1 MKYKYNK
8 TSIVLI
14 IIAGSVLFFANCVN
28 NQSKDT
34 QTIND
39 TTLRAQ
45 SIISPV
51 DYAGFVG
58 SVVCADCHKTISH
71 DYLHTA
77 HYLTSQ
83 PASKK
88 TIKGSFTPGENYYA
102 YRPDRVVVLESRDS
116 GLYQV
121 YYSKR
126 IEKLARR
133 FDIVIGSGTN
143 GQTYL
148 SWLNDQI
155 IELPVSYF
163 TLVKAWE
170 NSPGYPL
177 SPIVFNRL
185 ATTRCLECHTTLA
198 TTTTPPLQ
206 EPEKFDSTKMILT
219 ISCEKCHGPAAQHVA
234 YERQHLNDTVGQ
246 FITDPGKLPY
256 KLKMDVC
263 NLCHSGRLQKTQPSF
278 SFIAGD
284 TLANYFSI
292 DTTIK
297 KTEDIDVHGNQFGL
311 LASSKCFTISKTLAC
326 TTCHDVHKNERG
338 KLQLFSQ
345 RCMNCH
351 TNEHKPV
358 EGISNKQLI
367 NNCIDCHMPEKPSH
381 SIEFILQGRVFP
393 TPAFM
398 RTHFI
403 TVYPDE
409 TKKFIENIASSKKKK
424 S

>member
-1 MKYKYNK
+1 MRFKYLR
-8 TSIVLI
+8 TLIVLI
-14 IIAGSVLFFANCVN
+14 IIISCIFFFTKCVS
-28 NQSKDT
+28 NQNSENQKVA
-34 QTIND
+34 D
-39 TTLRAQ
+39 TTLGTHP
-45 SIISPV
+45 IIKPV
-51 DYAGFVG
+51 AYSQFAG

-71 DYLHTA
+71 DYLHAA

-88 TIKGSFTPGENYYA
+88 SIKGSFVPGENYYA

-163 TLVKAWE
+163 TLVKSWE

-198 TTTTPPLQ
+198 TTTTSPLQ
-206 EPEKFDSTKMILT
+206 EPERFDSTKMIYT
-219 ISCEKCHGPAAQHVA
+219 ISCERCHGPASQHV
-234 YERQHLNDTVGQ
+234 EFEKQHPGDT
-246 FITDPGKLPY
+246 TGKHIVNPAKLSY
-256 KLKMDVC
+256 KLQMDVC

-297 KTEDIDVHGNQFGL
+297 KAEDIDVHGNQFGL
-311 LASSKCFTISKTLAC
+311 LANSKCFIVSKTLTC

-338 KLQLFSQ
+338 KMQLLSQ
-345 RCMNCH
+345 RCTSCH
-351 TNEHKPV
+351 SIEHKPV
-358 EGISNKQLI
+358 EGLSSKTIT
-367 NNCIDCHMPEKPSH
+367 NNCIDCHMPEQPSR
-381 SIEFILQGRVFP
+381 SIEFILQGDNFP
-393 TPAFM
+393 TPAIM

-403 TVYPDE
+403 TIYPDA
-409 TKKFIENIASSKKKK
+409 TKKYIATFKDKKN
-424 S
+424 

>member
-1 MKYKYNK
+1 MRFKHQR
-8 TSIVLI
+8 ILVALI
-14 IIAGSVLFFANCVN
+14 IIISCIFFFTKCISKQNDENKKGAN
-28 NQSKDT
+28 T
-34 QTIND
+34 
-39 TTLRAQ
+39 TTLNTHPLAK
-45 SIISPV
+45 PV
-51 DYAGFVG
+51 AYSQFEG

-71 DYLHTA
+71 DYIHTA

-88 TIKGSFTPGENYYA
+88 TIKGSFVPGQNYYA

-116 GLYQV
+116 GLYQA
-121 YYSKR
+121 YYSNLV
-126 IEKLARR
+126 EKLARR

-163 TLVKAWE
+163 TLVKSWA

-206 EPEKFDSTKMILT
+206 EPERFDSTKMIYT
-219 ISCEKCHGPAAQHVA
+219 ISCERCHGPAAQHG
-234 YERQHLNDTVGQ
+234 EFEKQHRDDT
-246 FITDPGKLPY
+246 TGKYIINPAKLSY
-256 KLKMDVC
+256 KLQMDVC

-278 SFIAGD
+278 SFVAGD
-284 TLANYFSI
+284 TLSNYFSI

-297 KTEDIDVHGNQFGL
+297 QAADIDVHGNQYGL
-311 LASSKCFTISKTLAC
+311 LANSKCFIVSKTLTC
-326 TTCHDVHKNERG
+326 TTCHNVHKNERD
-338 KLQLFSQ
+338 KMQLFSQ
-345 RCMNCH
+345 RCMSCH
-351 TNEHKPV
+351 SNEHKPI
-358 EGISNKQLI
+358 EGISSTAIK
-367 NNCIDCHMPEKPSH
+367 NNCIDCHMPEQQSR
-381 SIEFILQGRVFP
+381 SIEFILQGDNFP
-393 TPAFM
+393 TPAIM

-403 TVYPDE
+403 TVYPDA
-409 TKKFIENIASSKKKK
+409 TKKFIEHIASQKKK